1 MAAPSRPPKRSSS
14 LRLSAYKLSL
24 SFLVSFCLFPSVMAA
39 RDSWTELNVGPFYVD
54 TNGHS
59 AAVREAL
66 TQLEQVRWV
75 LGGLLEEKDLR
86 STWPIRVMLTDDAP
100 ASCSFAGSKGQLAS
114 NNDLSLVPQH
124 ESVRA
129 AAFPPPPVLHSQYL
143 LVCRPGARLPLGE
156 IAGILLDSNTPLLPP
171 EIEIGLR
178 SLFDTL
184 DAKGSRVSWGTAPP
198 HPDLAWARMQLFATK
213 FEYSASFHIFLA
225 ALKSGST
232 VRAAEQN
239 AFGQPSDA
247 LEKEAAARLAQGSWS
262 ATATSGRPLDPRR
275 DFGEHAFDATVVS
288 VYLADAQVMTDLK
301 TAEKIYKAA
310 SEAEGP
316 AAALGF
322 EGLAQLAQFHNNN
335 PNLFLDNSIRAG
347 SHSAPVYLASATDL
361 PPEQAIS
368 LLKKANL
375 YNPLWAE
382 PVSEQALLTEDSKE
396 KEDLLKRA
404 TVLNRREPQYWIQ
417 LAKLQTEMGQAAGAK
432 GSWLRAEDAAPTSVL
447 RDQIHKQAQ
456 DSEEHR
462 LDAAEKAQNQ
472 DRNSIFYADQHAQK
486 RQSDRILAAEKKA
499 NSSLAAQTGNNA
511 ATSEAVPWSDLVP
524 KKKLDGQIVRVDCL
538 GSNARLTIKD
548 RNGSTVPLLL
558 KNASE
563 AGLAC
568 GDQQPPRRVS
578 LTYAAEADERFSTTG
593 TVSSLNLWQT
603 R

>member
-1 MAAPSRPPKRSSS
+1 MAVPSCRQKLSLS
-14 LRLSAYKLSL
+14 LRLSAH
-24 SFLVSFCLFPSVMAA
+24 SFPLAFLLSFCLFPTVIAA
-39 RDSWTELNVGPFYVD
+39 RDNWTELNVGPFYVD
-54 TNGHS
+54 TNGHG

-100 ASCSFAGSKGQLAS
+100 ASCSFAGSKEQLS
-114 NNDLSLVPQH
+114 SSNDLSLVPQH
-124 ESVRA
+124 ESLRA

-171 EIEIGLR
+171 EIETGLR

-184 DAKGSRVSWGTAPP
+184 EARGSRVSWGTAPP

-213 FEYSASFHIFLA
+213 FEYSASFHILLA
-225 ALKSGST
+225 ALKNGST

-247 LEKEAAARLAQGSWS
+247 LEKEAAARLAQGNWP
-262 ATATSGRPLDPRR
+262 ATATSGRPLDPKR
-275 DFGEHAFDATVVS
+275 DFGEHALDATAGA
-288 VYLADAQVMTDLK
+288 VYLADAQVTTNLK
-301 TAEKIYKAA
+301 AAQQAYKAA
-310 SEAEGP
+310 SEADGP
-316 AAALGF
+316 AASLGY
-322 EGLAQLAQFHNNN
+322 EGLAQLAQFQNNN
-335 PNLFLDNSIRAG
+335 PNDFLDGAIRAG

-375 YNPLWAE
+375 YNPRWAE
-382 PVSEQALLTEDSKE
+382 PLLEQSLLAEDPKE
-396 KEDLLKRA
+396 KEELLKKA
-404 TVLNRREPQYWIQ
+404 IVLNRREPQYWIQ
-417 LAKLQTEMGQAAGAK
+417 LAKLQTEIGQAAGAK
-432 GSWLRAEDAAPTSVL
+432 GSWLRAEDAAPTSAM
-447 RDQIHKQAQ
+447 RDQIQKQAQ

-472 DRNSIFYADQHAQK
+472 DRNSTFYADQHAQK

-499 NSSLAAQTGNNA
+499 NSSLAAQAGGSP

-524 KKKLDGQIVRVDCL
+524 QKKLDGNIVRVDCL
-538 GSNARLTIKD
+538 GSNARLTVKD
-548 RNGSTVPLLL
+548 RSGATIPLLL

-578 LTYAAEADERFSTTG
+578 LTYAAEADERFSTAG
-593 TVSSLNLWQT
+593 TISSLNLWRT